1 MNIKILNREVQE
13 FIKDNLTIDIPTFL
27 LKKPVFEGIS
37 QQELAQ
43 QILSK
48 KKCEKKLPTWFET
61 PRIYY
66 PPTLSIEQT
75 SSELTALYKATLVQG
90 SLIDIT
96 GGFGVDCYY
105 FSQVCNTVTAL

>member
-75 SSELTALYKATLVQG
+75 SSGINGALQSYLSARITYRHYRRIRCRPATIFLK
-90 SLIDIT
+90 
-96 GGFGVDCYY
+96 Y
-105 FSQVCNTVTAL
+105 VTQ